1 MLAASIKP
9 THMKSKLLLLICI
22 AIFGFTAAKANT
34 TEPGIGKKNDI
45 NGSVTEENKKPITE
59 VNVTAYLSS
68 KKEKVVTTDEEG
80 NYAFDDLKPGTY
92 KFVFE
97 KLGYKKVVKEKVI
110 IKTDESFQMNIEMIQ
125 STDFDLVPT
134 PFHFSD

>member
-1 MLAASIKP
+1 
-9 THMKSKLLLLICI
+9 MKSKLFLLGCLII
-22 AIFGFTAAKANT
+22 LGATVANASGT
-34 TEPGIGKKNDI
+34 DPKIGKRNDV
-45 NGSVTEENKKPITE
+45 NGSVIEPENKKPIKE
-59 VNVTAYLSS
+59 VNVTAYLLS

-97 KLGYKKVVKEKVI
+97 KMGYKKVVKEKVL
-110 IKTDESFQMNIEMIQ
+110 IKTDEAFQMNIEMIENN
-125 STDFDLVPT
+125 DFDLVPT

>member
-1 MLAASIKP
+1 
-9 THMKSKLLLLICI
+9 MKSKFLLLVCL
-22 AIFGFTAAKANT
+22 AIIGFGTAHANS
-34 TEPGIGKKNDI
+34 TEPGNGKKNDI
-45 NGSVTEENKKPITE
+45 NGSVTESPNKKPMGE
-59 VNVTAYLSS
+59 VNVTAYLLS
-68 KKEKVVTTDEEG
+68 KKEKAVTTNEDG

-97 KLGYKKVVKEKVI
+97 KMGYKKVVKEKII

-125 STDFDLVPT
+125 NNDFDLVPT

>member
-1 MLAASIKP
+1 
-9 THMKSKLLLLICI
+9 MKSKFLLLAVL
-22 AIFGFTAAKANT
+22 ALFGFAAAKANDCK
-34 TEPGIGKKNDI
+34 PGGVVGKKNDI
-45 NGSVTEENKKPITE
+45 NGSVTENEHKKPVSE

-68 KKEKVVTTDEEG
+68 KKEKSVTTDVEG

-110 IKTDESFQMNIEMIQ
+110 IKTDEAFQMNIEMIANN
-125 STDFDLVPT
+125 DFDLVPS
-134 PFHFSD
+134 PFHFTEN

>member
-1 MLAASIKP
+1 MLGF
-9 THMKSKLLLLICI
+9 LL
-22 AIFGFTAAKANT
+22 
-34 TEPGIGKKNDI
+34 
-45 NGSVTEENKKPITE
+45 
-59 VNVTAYLSS
+59 S
-68 KKEKVVTTDEEG
+68 KKEKAITTDEDG

-97 KLGYKKVVKEKVI
+97 KLGYKKVVKEKII

-125 STDFDLVPT
+125 NNDFDLVPT

>member
-1 MLAASIKP
+1 MGA
-9 THMKSKLLLLICI
+9 T
-22 AIFGFTAAKANT
+22 TAKASGCD
-34 TEPGIGKKNDI
+34 PKIGKRNDI
-45 NGSVTEENKKPITE
+45 NGSVIEPDNKKPIKE

-97 KLGYKKVVKEKVI
+97 KMGYRKVVKEKVV
-110 IKTDESFQMNIEMIQ
+110 IKTDEAFQMNIEMIENNE
-125 STDFDLVPT
+125 FDLVPT

>member
-1 MLAASIKP
+1 
-9 THMKSKLLLLICI
+9 MKSKLLLLICL
-22 AIFGFTAAKANT
+22 AVFGFGAANATGN
-34 TEPGIGKKNDI
+34 EPGNRKKNDI
-45 NGSVTEENKKPITE
+45 NGYVTESPSKKPMSE
-59 VNVTAYLSS
+59 VNVTAYLLS
-68 KKEKVVTTDEEG
+68 KKEKAITTDEDG

-97 KLGYKKVVKEKVI
+97 KLGYKKVVKEKII

-125 STDFDLVPT
+125 NNDFDLVPT

>member
-1 MLAASIKP
+1 
-9 THMKSKLLLLICI
+9 MKSKLLLLICL
-22 AIFGFTAAKANT
+22 AVFGFGAANATGN
-34 TEPGIGKKNDI
+34 EPGNGKKNDI
-45 NGSVTEENKKPITE
+45 NGYVTESPSKKPMSE
-59 VNVTAYLSS
+59 VNVTAYLLS
-68 KKEKVVTTDEEG
+68 KKEKAITTDEDG

-97 KLGYKKVVKEKVI
+97 KLGYKKVVKEKII

-125 STDFDLVPT
+125 NNDFDLVPT

>member
-1 MLAASIKP
+1 
-9 THMKSKLLLLICI
+9 MKLKLLLLACL
-22 AIFGFTAAKANT
+22 AILGASAANAT
-34 TEPGIGKKNDI
+34 GTEPGKKNDI
-45 NGSVTEENKKPITE
+45 NGSVIESQHKKPVSD
-59 VNVTAYLSS
+59 VNVTAFLLS
-68 KKEKVVTTDEEG
+68 KKEKAITTDEDG

-125 STDFDLVPT
+125 SNEFDLVPT
-134 PFHFSD
+134 PFHFFD